1 MFKYISEILGKFT
14 QGQRIIALL
23 IVLFSIN
30 LIVLGPSLIQDND
43 CNDVYV
49 QLEKQRADILKL
61 NRELVDVQINANNE
75 RIARE
80 KEIAKIV
87 EMIKTD
93 AKNCPLCHHDHVTP
107 YEKDLVPNPFNK
119 EK

>member
-14 QGQRIIALL
+14 ESQRIAALL
-23 IVLFSIN
+23 IVLFSTI
-30 LIVLGPSLIQDND
+30 LIALGPSLIKNND
-43 CNDVYV
+43 CADVYLE
-49 QLEKQRADILKL
+49 LEKQREDILKL

-87 EMIKTD
+87 QMIKTD
-93 AKNCPLCHHDHVTP
+93 TDNCPLCDHTHLTP
-107 YEKDLVPNPFNK
+107 YEKDLVK
-119 EK
+119 EAE

>member
-14 QGQRIIALL
+14 QGQRILALL

-30 LIVLGPSLIQDND
+30 LIVLGPSLIKDND

-49 QLEKQRADILKL
+49 ELENQRKELLRL
-61 NRELVDVQINANNE
+61 NRELVDVQIIANNE
-75 RIARE
+75 RIQRE
-80 KEIAKIV
+80 KEIAEIV

-93 AKNCPLCHHDHVTP
+93 AQNCPLCDHTHLTP
-107 YEKDLVPNPFNK
+107 YEGDLVK
-119 EK
+119 KLD